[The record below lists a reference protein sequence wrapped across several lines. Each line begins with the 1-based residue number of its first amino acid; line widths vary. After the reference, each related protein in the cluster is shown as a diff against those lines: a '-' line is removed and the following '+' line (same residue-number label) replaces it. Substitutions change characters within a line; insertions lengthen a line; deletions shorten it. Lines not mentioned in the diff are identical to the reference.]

1 MGTSMS
7 NSDPTKRKRARATAV
22 SDATNPPVARR
33 RTQAERSE
41 ATRKLILEA
50 SVRVIARK
58 GLAAMRMEDVE
69 AEAGVSR
76 GAQLHHFAAKRD
88 LLLATFAYVND
99 RSLERSQQR
108 TQFAGRFK
116 SVDEVINAIVTDATE
131 FFFGVGFLI
140 EFALVFG
147 NADRDLGRFVRK
159 TSRRSRFAIE
169 EAWRGAMESQGLPA
183 DIASDLLDLTLNTV
197 RGFALRRFI
206 EDDPKQRTHLTQ
218 VWQSMIRAYLQ
229 AHLDPTLLAGI
240 RLQDDSDDEGGVA
253 TPMRKLKVAAG
264 VPPKARRSRKEP

>member
-1 MGTSMS
+1 MS
-7 NSDPTKRKRARATAV
+7 KSDPTRRKRARGTTA
-22 SDATNPPVARR
+22 DEAANAPVARR

-41 ATRKLILEA
+41 ATRKLILDA

-116 SVDEVINAIVTDATE
+116 SVDEVINAVVNDATE

-147 NADRDLGRFVRK
+147 NADREIGRFVRK

-183 DIASDLLDLTLNTV
+183 DFANDLLNLTLNTV

-206 EDDPKQRTHLTQ
+206 EDDPRQRTHLTQ
-218 VWQSMIRAYLQ
+218 VWQKMIRAYLQ
-229 AHLDPTLLAGI
+229 AQLDPAVLACV
-240 RLQDDSDDEGGVA
+240 RLESDSDNEGGGIDVA
-253 TPMRKLKVAAG
+253 APMRRLKAAAG
-264 VPPKARRSRKEP
+264 APSKDALSRKEP